1 MSLVKNYKMK
11 EISSDDYIFK
21 RLNYINNKS
30 LNHLN
35 KIEENFNEL
44 KDAFYELTR
53 QYEINKSNEEKG
65 KIKQEDINFNPLN
78 EKLNQLI
85 VKEHNNNINFINNVL
100 DKYNSSNCIPSIIEQ
115 SNIKKMIDNIEV
127 EMKKL
132 LLDLEEKENNLKM
145 EKTNNIQTINIEMS
159 NKINNIIKK
168 INDISL
174 DLVISNSDKANAIQ
188 DIIKI
193 YSNKFKVSKNDFDE
207 FEEKITKLI
216 SELLDKVLLLKKG

>member
-1 MSLVKNYKMK
+1 MK

-65 KIKQEDINFNPLN
+65 KIKKEDYNFNPLN

-85 VKEHNNNINFINNVL
+85 VKEHNNNLNFINNIL
-100 DKYNSSNCIPSIIEQ
+100 DKYNSSYCIPSIIEQ
-115 SNIKKMIDNIEV
+115 SNIKKMIDNIEAD
-127 EMKKL
+127 MKKL
-132 LLDLEEKENNLKM
+132 ILDLEEKENNLKM

>member
-1 MSLVKNYKMK
+1 MK

>member
-1 MSLVKNYKMK
+1 MK

-115 SNIKKMIDNIEV
+115 SNIKKMIDNIEI

>member
-1 MSLVKNYKMK
+1 MK

-85 VKEHNNNINFINNVL
+85 
-100 DKYNSSNCIPSIIEQ
+100 II
-115 SNIKKMIDNIEV
+115 
-127 EMKKL
+127 
-132 LLDLEEKENNLKM
+132 
-145 EKTNNIQTINIEMS
+145 
-159 NKINNIIKK
+159 
-168 INDISL
+168 
-174 DLVISNSDKANAIQ
+174 
-188 DIIKI
+188 
-193 YSNKFKVSKNDFDE
+193 
-207 FEEKITKLI
+207 LI
-216 SELLDKVLLLKKG
+216 L

>member
-1 MSLVKNYKMK
+1 MK

-85 VKEHNNNINFINNVL
+85 VKEHNNNLNFINNVL